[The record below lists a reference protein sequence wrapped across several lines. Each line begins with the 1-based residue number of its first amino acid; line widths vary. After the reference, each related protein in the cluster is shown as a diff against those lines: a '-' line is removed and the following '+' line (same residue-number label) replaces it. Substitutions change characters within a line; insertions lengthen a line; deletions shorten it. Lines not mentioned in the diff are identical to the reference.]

1 LVIVS
6 HNEDITLTYKQ
17 KTKRTNANLA
27 EYFKITRRSRDIIMV
42 RLADILGTKQATVGK
57 IELSN
62 KRVEIAEFVYY
73 CIALGRD
80 PVKESRQVAS
90 F

>member
-1 LVIVS
+1 M
-6 HNEDITLTYKQ
+6 TYKQ

-27 EYFKITRRSRDIIMV
+27 EYLKIARRSKDLTMAQ
-42 RLADILGTKQATVGK
+42 LADILGTKQSTIGK
-57 IELSN
+57 VELSN
-62 KRVEIAEFVYY
+62 RRLDIAEFVYY

-80 PVKESRQVAS
+80 PVKELRQVAS